1 MFTAMSAIQRA
12 VEKAGSQDELARRID
27 VSQGLVSQW
36 VNGAKIETRHFP
48 EIERATNGD
57 VTATDL
63 LTDELAKLKPK
74 RRQRSR
80 AN

>member
-1 MFTAMSAIQRA
+1 MSRLMSAIQRA
-12 VEKAGSQDELARRID
+12 IQKVGSQDELARRIN
-27 VSQGLVSQW
+27 VSQSLVSMW

-48 EIERATNGD
+48 EIERVTNGD

-63 LTDELAKLKPK
+63 LADELDKLKP
-74 RRQRSR
+74 RRRLRSR

>member
-1 MFTAMSAIQRA
+1 MFAAMSAIQRA
-12 VEKAGSQDELARRID
+12 VEKAGSQDELARRIS

-48 EIERATNGD
+48 NIVKATNGD
-57 VTATDL
+57 VTAEQL
-63 LTDELAKLKPK
+63 LADELDKLKPQ
-74 RRQRSR
+74 RRRAR